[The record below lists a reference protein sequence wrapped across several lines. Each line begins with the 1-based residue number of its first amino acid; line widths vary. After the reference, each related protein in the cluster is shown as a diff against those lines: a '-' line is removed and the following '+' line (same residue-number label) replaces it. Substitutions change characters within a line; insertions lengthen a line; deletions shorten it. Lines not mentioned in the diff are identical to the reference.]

1 MIILMGHCD
10 VRGLQSASMLCL
22 MGLEQ
27 YVFADDECFIKRVI
41 ELDLDTLNRT
51 NMGI

>member
-27 YVFADDECFIKRVI
+27 YVSSDDECFIKRVI
-41 ELDLDTLNRT
+41 ELGLGTLNRT